1 MQEGVEWL
9 AQRGKSR
16 TPKKPIPLPIS
27 QQQILELAQP
37 LDDYDQSLVFGLY
50 LSGARVSELCQVKTT
65 DFSIVAAP
73 DGNKQVKLWL
83 NTRKKRSGT
92 PFRELP
98 LRSSSEV
105 EERMLAC
112 VLRHK
117 LTFER
122 LGRKEMYALH
132 PATIWKKLSKLEFKT
147 SVIEFHPL
155 RVVPNQVLHLYPHF
169 LRHCR
174 ATHLVSDYAFG
185 PYHLQQYMGWS
196 SSSPAIVY
204 VKLDWREADRLLRGV
219 TKLQARQEE
228 PADEST
234 LEALHASE
242 AQKKGESCSG
252 PKQEQDPGE

>member
-9 AQRGKSR
+9 AQRSKSR

-37 LDDYDQSLVFGLY
+37 LDDYDRSLVFGLY

-147 SVIEFHPL
+147 SVIEFQPL

-219 TKLQARQEE
+219 TALQARQEE
-228 PADEST
+228 PLDELT
-234 LEALHASE
+234 QEALQANE
-242 AQKKGESCSG
+242 PQKKGESGSA
-252 PKQEQDPGE
+252 PEQEQEPGE